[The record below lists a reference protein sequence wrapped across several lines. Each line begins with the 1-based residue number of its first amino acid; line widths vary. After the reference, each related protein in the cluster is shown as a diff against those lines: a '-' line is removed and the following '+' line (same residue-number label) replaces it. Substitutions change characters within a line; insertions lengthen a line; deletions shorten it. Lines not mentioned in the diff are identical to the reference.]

1 MIDFMATLLEN
12 APDWLDRLRPA
23 LFMTLAVTAVSF
35 LAASVLAIG
44 LELARQSR
52 FEAARWA
59 TRGFV
64 DFLRCVPILTI
75 LYLLYFGLPGV
86 GITLSSFVAG
96 TLGLALVYS
105 TYIAEVLRGG
115 VSAIHRG
122 QREAAI
128 AAGLT
133 PLMTFRHIVLP
144 QALRVMAAP
153 LLVTFISLLKDSSIC
168 ALIAVNELMLTAKV
182 IMSQTFMPLHVFV
195 LVGAI
200 YFTIAWP
207 MSLLARWIERHLARK
222 TRAAWAS

>member
-1 MIDFMATLLEN
+1 MIGFLATLLEN

-23 LFMTLAVTAVSF
+23 LLMTLVVTAASF
-35 LAASVLAIG
+35 VGASVLAIG

-52 FEAARWA
+52 FRAARWA
-59 TRGFV
+59 TRGFI
-64 DFLRCVPILTI
+64 DFARCVPILTI
-75 LYLLYFGLPGV
+75 LYLLYFGLPGI

-96 TLGLALVYS
+96 TVGLALVYS
-105 TYIAEVLRGG
+105 TYIAEVLRAG

-133 PLMTFRHIVLP
+133 PLMTFRFIVLP
-144 QALRVMAAP
+144 QALRVMATP
-153 LLVTFISLLKDSSIC
+153 LRVTFISLLKDSSIC
-168 ALIAVNELMLTAKV
+168 ALIAVNELMLTSKV

-200 YFTIAWP
+200 YFAIAWP
-207 MSLLARWIERHLARK
+207 MSLLARWIERHLART
-222 TRAAWAS
+222 TRAG

>member
-1 MIDFMATLLEN
+1 MIDFIGTLLTN

-23 LFMTLAVTAVSF
+23 LFMTLVVTAASF
-35 LAASVLAIG
+35 VAASALAIG

-52 FEAARWA
+52 FRAARWA
-59 TRGFV
+59 VRGFI
-64 DFLRCVPILTI
+64 DFARCVPILAI
-75 LYLLYFGLPGV
+75 LYLLYFGLPGI

-96 TLGLALVYS
+96 TMGLALVYS

-133 PLMTFRHIVLP
+133 PLMTFRYIVLP

-168 ALIAVNELMLTAKV
+168 ALIAVNELMLTSKV

-200 YFTIAWP
+200 YFAVAWP
-207 MSLLARWIERHLARK
+207 MSLLARWIERHLARQAG
-222 TRAAWAS
+222 RVHP

>member
-1 MIDFMATLLEN
+1 M
-12 APDWLDRLRPA
+12 
-23 LFMTLAVTAVSF
+23 
-35 LAASVLAIG
+35 
-44 LELARQSR
+44 
-52 FEAARWA
+52 
-59 TRGFV
+59 
-64 DFLRCVPILTI
+64 
-75 LYLLYFGLPGV
+75 
-86 GITLSSFVAG
+86 TLSSFVAG
-96 TLGLALVYS
+96 TAGLALVYS

-133 PLMTFRHIVLP
+133 PLMTFRYIVLP

-168 ALIAVNELMLTAKV
+168 ALIAVNELMLTSKV

-200 YFTIAWP
+200 YFAVAWP
-207 MSLLARWIERHLARK
+207 MSLLARWIERRLARAN
-222 TRAAWAS
+222 RSAAIP

>member
-1 MIDFMATLLEN
+1 MIDFLGTLLAN

-23 LFMTLAVTAVSF
+23 LFMTLAVTAASF
-35 LAASVLAIG
+35 VGATVLGIW

-52 FEAARWA
+52 SRVARWA
-59 TRGFV
+59 TRGFI
-64 DFLRCVPILTI
+64 DFVRCVPILTI

-96 TLGLALVYS
+96 AVGLALVYS

-128 AAGLT
+128 AAGFT
-133 PLMTFRHIVLP
+133 PLMTFRYIVLP

-168 ALIAVNELMLTAKV
+168 ALIAVNELMLTSKV
-182 IMSQTFMPLHVFV
+182 IMSETFMPLHVFV

-200 YFTIAWP
+200 YFAIAWP
-207 MSLLARWIERHLARK
+207 MSLLARWIERHLAR
-222 TRAAWAS
+222 TGRIA

>member
-1 MIDFMATLLEN
+1 MIGFLTTLLEN
-12 APDWLDRLRPA
+12 APGWLERLRPA
-23 LFMTLAVTAVSF
+23 LFMTLAVTAASF
-35 LAASVLAIG
+35 VAASLLAIG

-52 FEAARWA
+52 TKAARWA
-59 TRGFV
+59 ARACIDFV
-64 DFLRCVPILTI
+64 RCVPILAI
-75 LYLLYFGLPGV
+75 LYLLYFGLPGI
-86 GITLSSFVAG
+86 GIAFSSFVAG
-96 TLGLALVYS
+96 TIGLALVYS

-133 PLMTFRHIVLP
+133 PLMTFRYIVLP

-168 ALIAVNELMLTAKV
+168 ALIAVNELMLTSKV
-182 IMSQTFMPLHVFV
+182 IMSETFMPLHVFV

-200 YFTIAWP
+200 YFAVAWP
-207 MSLLARWIERHLARK
+207 MSLLARWIERRLARAS
-222 TRAAWAS
+222 RSAAIP

>member
-1 MIDFMATLLEN
+1 
-12 APDWLDRLRPA
+12 
-23 LFMTLAVTAVSF
+23 MTLAVTAASF
-35 LAASVLAIG
+35 VAASLLAIG

-52 FEAARWA
+52 YKAARWA
-59 TRGFV
+59 TRGLIDV
-64 DFLRCVPILTI
+64 VRCVPILTI

-96 TLGLALVYS
+96 TAGLALVYS

-115 VSAIHRG
+115 VSAIHPG

-133 PLMTFRHIVLP
+133 PLMTFRYIVLP

-168 ALIAVNELMLTAKV
+168 ALIAVNELMLTSKV
-182 IMSQTFMPLHVFV
+182 IMSETFMPLHLFI

-200 YFTIAWP
+200 YFAIAWP
-207 MSLLARWIERHLARK
+207 MSLLARRIERHLAR
-222 TRAAWAS
+222 TARAI

>member
-1 MIDFMATLLEN
+1 MIDFFAALLEN

-23 LFMTLAVTAVSF
+23 LLMTLAVTTASF
-35 LAASVLAIG
+35 VGASVLAIG
-44 LELARQSR
+44 LELARESR
-52 FEAARWA
+52 FKTARWA
-59 TRGFV
+59 TRGFI
-64 DFLRCVPILTI
+64 DFARCVPILTI
-75 LYLLYFGLPGV
+75 LYLLYFGLPGIGV
-86 GITLSSFVAG
+86 TLSAFVAG

-128 AAGLT
+128 AAGFT
-133 PLMTFRHIVLP
+133 PLMTFRFIVLP

-168 ALIAVNELMLTAKV
+168 ALIAVNELMLTSKV
-182 IMSQTFMPLHVFV
+182 IMSETFMPLHVFV

-200 YFTIAWP
+200 YFAIAWP
-207 MSLLARWIERHLARK
+207 MSLLARWIERHLAR
-222 TRAAWAS
+222 TARAG

>member
-1 MIDFMATLLEN
+1 MIDFIATLFEN
-12 APDWLDRLRPA
+12 APDWLYRLWPA
-23 LFMTLAVTAVSF
+23 LIMTLTVTAASF
-35 LAASVLAIG
+35 VAASVLAIG

-52 FEAARWA
+52 YKAARLA
-59 TRGFV
+59 SRGIIDFV
-64 DFLRCVPILTI
+64 RCVPILTI

-86 GITLSSFVAG
+86 GLTLSAFVAG
-96 TLGLALVYS
+96 TAGLALVYS

-133 PLMTFRHIVLP
+133 PLMTFRYIVLP

-168 ALIAVNELMLTAKV
+168 ALIAVNELMLTSKV
-182 IMSQTFMPLHVFV
+182 IMSETFMPLHVFV

-200 YFTIAWP
+200 YFAVAWP
-207 MSLLARWIERHLARK
+207 MSLLARWIERHLARQAG
-222 TRAAWAS
+222 RVNP